1 MRVKEIVR
9 NYLQKLKIGDDI
21 WYYLHLTNVSIR
33 QLIPDDTFLSNSY
46 RKTHG
51 KNIDLN
57 NPKTF
62 DEKQIWLKLNYRNP
76 LCVQCSDKYM
86 VRKYVKNCGLE
97 YILNPVYAVYNSVD
111 DIEWSKL
118 PSRFYIKT
126 NHMSACNACCDDP
139 QDFDRKE
146 AIKRL
151 KRGMRHDYSMDSREW
166 NYKPIKRKIIVE
178 AIIEDQRKSPLIDY
192 RFLCY
197 NGKCEYVFVDIGTA
211 GKDGKHLAD
220 AKRNVYDRDMNL
232 LNVTVSRKRFDPHLV
247 SKPMNYDK
255 MVDIAETLSGNFP
268 FCRVDLYNVDGKI
281 VFGEITFFHAGGLS
295 RIEPSEWEY
304 RLGKD
309 ISIELAKQQIANNY
323 KDFKLELYGFE

>member
-1 MRVKEIVR
+1 METKEIVR
-9 NYLQKLKIGDDI
+9 EYLKRLKIGDDI
-21 WYYLHLTNVSIR
+21 WYYLHLANVNIR
-33 QLIPDDTFLSNSY
+33 RLIPDHIFLSNSY

-51 KNIDLN
+51 RNLDLK

-62 DEKQIWLKLNYRNP
+62 DEKQMWLKLYYRNP
-76 LCVQCSDKYM
+76 LCIQCSDKYM
-86 VRKYVKNCGLE
+86 VREYVKSRGFE
-97 YILNPVYAVYNSVD
+97 SILNPIYAVYDSVD
-111 DIEWSKL
+111 EVEWGKL

-139 QDFDRKE
+139 TTFNRKE

-151 KRGMRHDYSMDSREW
+151 KRGMRHNYSMDSREW
-166 NYKPIKRKIIVE
+166 NYGPIKRKIIVE
-178 AIIEDQRKSPLIDY
+178 AIIEDQNKTPLIDY

-197 NGKCEYVFVDIGTA
+197 NGKCEYIFIDIGTA

-220 AKRNVYDRDMNL
+220 AKRNVYDRNMVL
-232 LNVTVSRKRFDPHLV
+232 LDVTVSRKRFDPQLV
-247 SKPMNYDK
+247 SKPVNFDK
-255 MVDIAETLSGNFP
+255 MVNIAEILSGSFP

-295 RIEPSEWEY
+295 RISPREWEY

-323 KDFKLELYGFE
+323 KK